1 MLLGAL
7 RVETLTLNIFYNSRY
22 SLGSI
27 VAVSSTKLPEW
38 VWNLIVTLQS
48 LPHVWGGAE
57 EGRCRG
63 NHGGLK

>member
-1 MLLGAL
+1 M
-7 RVETLTLNIFYNSRY
+7 
-22 SLGSI
+22 
-27 VAVSSTKLPEW
+27 AVSSTKLPEW